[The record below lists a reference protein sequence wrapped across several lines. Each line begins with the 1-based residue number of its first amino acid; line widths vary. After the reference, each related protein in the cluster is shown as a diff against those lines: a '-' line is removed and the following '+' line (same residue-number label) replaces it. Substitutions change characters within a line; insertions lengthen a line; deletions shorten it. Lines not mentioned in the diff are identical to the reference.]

1 MQEAQEV
8 AVHVRL
14 LRLCPCV
21 RRSQSTFAERVCE
34 LLEHVRGG
42 DQGDITQGDMFLRPL
57 SPLTRWNSL
66 EEALDAAE
74 QCLGMHLLRL
84 ESGGQFARHFP
95 QALDHQLG
103 QLRLIPG
110 GHVGCRRDE
119 KREQGLVY
127 VVAMTHRQDPQDHG
141 VQLLGQCLGR
151 LMVLRRDVHEA
162 A

>member
-21 RRSQSTFAERVCE
+21 RGGQRTFAERVCE

-42 DQGDITQGDMFLRPL
+42 DQGDVTQGDMFLRPL

-74 QCLGMHLLRL
+74 
-84 ESGGQFARHFP
+84 
-95 QALDHQLG
+95 
-103 QLRLIPG
+103 
-110 GHVGCRRDE
+110 
-119 KREQGLVY
+119 
-127 VVAMTHRQDPQDHG
+127 
-141 VQLLGQCLGR
+141 
-151 LMVLRRDVHEA
+151 
-162 A
+162 